1 MLPTTYAGLS
11 SVQAASHLAIHG
23 RNELPAMPPRGL
35 AQLTLAVLAE
45 PMFLLLILAAVL
57 YLILGDLAEGLLL
70 GLFAVLTVSLVIV
83 GERRSEAA
91 INALKAMATR
101 YANVVR
107 DGIALRVDSAMVVPG
122 DALLL
127 NEGERVAADAVLL
140 QGYSVVCDESL
151 LTGESAPVHKF
162 AASQVDTLDG
172 PAFAETAPTALVFS
186 GCMVSSGHGLARVV
200 ATGANAQI
208 GLIGSSLALINT
220 EPTRL
225 QRNSQKLVRIFGF
238 NALLMSV
245 GLVIFYGTVRGAW
258 LEGALSA
265 IALAMA
271 MLPEEFPLVL
281 GIFFAVGAWR
291 LAKLKVLVRR
301 SAVIETLGAVTV
313 LCVDKTGTL
322 THNKMR
328 LAALRTQD
336 ESFVLQGDERALPES
351 VHRLLEYA
359 QLASK
364 PHSLDPMDL
373 AIHQVATKVLNN
385 TEHWHSDWPLQQ
397 EYPLTA
403 GMFAMSYAWKKQET
417 AFAIACKGAPEAVAD
432 LCHLP
437 TPMAQW
443 LQIQVNEMATA
454 GLRVLAVAEGQFQGQ
469 QLPTDQHAFE
479 FKLLGL
485 LGFADPL
492 RPSVPAAVAAAH
504 QAGIS
509 VKMITGDYPQTASAI
524 AAQAGIR
531 NATDVLTGD
540 QLLLMDDATLAPAVA
555 QVNVYA
561 RINPAQKLRLV
572 RALKAAG
579 EVVAMTGDGVND
591 APALKA
597 AHVGIAMGKSGTDVA
612 REAADIVL
620 LDEDFARIVTAVR
633 MGRRIYDNLRKVMLY
648 IIAIHVPIAG
658 LALLPLLMGLPPMLL
673 PVHVV
678 MIEMIIDPM
687 CAFAFESEP
696 DEAGN
701 MQVPP
706 RPLNELLVGP
716 AQFGLGLAQGLIVL
730 LTCLLLYRFE
740 IQHGSNT
747 ALARTL
753 AFICFTASNL
763 AMVKSLA
770 SRTFS
775 YRSWRLPWR
784 TTYWCIGGLATMVI
798 ASCIAIPNLRALFGF
813 ALPTYAQTISA
824 LLIGLAAGAIL
835 EWFKWLPWVHRTL
848 GGTVVHSTS

>member
-1 MLPTTYAGLS
+1 MPPTTYAGLS
-11 SVQAASHLAIHG
+11 AVQAASHLSLHG
-23 RNELPAMPPRGL
+23 RNEMPATPPRSL
-35 AQLTLAVLAE
+35 AQMTLAVLTE

-91 INALKAMATR
+91 INALKAIAIR
-101 YANVVR
+101 YADVVR
-107 DGIALRVDSAMVVPG
+107 DGVAMRIDSTLVVPG

-127 NEGERVAADAVLL
+127 NEGERVAADAMLL
-140 QGYSVVCDESL
+140 QGNSVVCDESL
-151 LTGESAPVHKF
+151 LTGESMPVHKF
-162 AASQVDTLDG
+162 AVSPIEALSGINV
-172 PAFAETAPTALVFS
+172 AETPATALVFS
-186 GCMVSSGHGLARVV
+186 GCMVSSGHGLARVI

-208 GLIGSSLALINT
+208 GRIGSSLAVINT

-225 QRNSQKLVRIFGF
+225 QRNSQKIVRIFGF
-238 NALLMSV
+238 NALLMST

-301 SAVIETLGAVTV
+301 SAVIETLGAATV

-322 THNKMR
+322 TLNKMR
-328 LAALRTQD
+328 LGALRTQGD
-336 ESFVLQGDERALPES
+336 SFVLQGDERALPES
-351 VHRLLEYA
+351 AHRLLEYA

-385 TEHWHSDWPLQQ
+385 TEHWHGDWPLQQ

-403 GMFAMSYAWKKQET
+403 GMFAMSYAWREQDT
-417 AFAIACKGAPEAVAD
+417 MFAIACKGAPEAVAD

-437 TPMAQW
+437 TSLARW
-443 LQIQVNEMATA
+443 LQTQANEMATR

-504 QAGIS
+504 QAGVG
-509 VKMITGDYPQTASAI
+509 VKMITGDHPQTASAI
-524 AAQAGIR
+524 AAQAGIK
-531 NATDVLTGD
+531 NASQVLTGE
-540 QLLLMDDATLAPAVA
+540 QLLAMDDAALAIAVA
-555 QVNVYA
+555 QVNVYG
-561 RINPAQKLRLV
+561 RVKPAQKLRLV

-591 APALKA
+591 APALRA
-597 AHVGIAMGKSGTDVA
+597 AHIGIAMGKSGTDVA

-620 LDEDFARIVTAVR
+620 LDRRARADCRLGFTAFA
-633 MGRRIYDNLRKVMLY
+633 D
-648 IIAIHVPIAG
+648 G
-658 LALLPLLMGLPPMLL
+658 LARY
-673 PVHVV
+673 VV
-678 MIEMIIDPM
+678 
-687 CAFAFESEP
+687 
-696 DEAGN
+696 
-701 MQVPP
+701 
-706 RPLNELLVGP
+706 
-716 AQFGLGLAQGLIVL
+716 
-730 LTCLLLYRFE
+730 
-740 IQHGSNT
+740 
-747 ALARTL
+747 
-753 AFICFTASNL
+753 
-763 AMVKSLA
+763 
-770 SRTFS
+770 
-775 YRSWRLPWR
+775 
-784 TTYWCIGGLATMVI
+784 
-798 ASCIAIPNLRALFGF
+798 
-813 ALPTYAQTISA
+813 
-824 LLIGLAAGAIL
+824 AGAC
-835 EWFKWLPWVHRTL
+835 
-848 GGTVVHSTS
+848 GDD